1 MKTLIIDN
9 YDSYTFNL
17 YQLIAEVNGE
27 YPTVIRNDRVI
38 WDELKQWEFDNIV
51 ISPGPGRPE
60 NLKDFGICRQ
70 AIENAQVPLLGVC
83 LGHQGLGNGYGGKV
97 IHAPEVRHG
106 RLSEVHHIGT
116 ELFEGIPS
124 PFSVVRYHSLLVSDD
139 LPDCLEKVAWT
150 EDNLVMG
157 LRHRSL
163 PQWGVQFHPES
174 ICTQYG
180 KTLLE
185 NFKEIT
191 LKFSQ
196 ERGNSQRKHYWTGDN
211 PTATLPTSFS
221 SPKQQQDF
229 ELRTRKLN
237 LCPDTEQLFVHLFGK
252 SSNAFWLDSSRV
264 EPGLSRFSFMGD
276 SEGENSLLIRY
287 QTQFQELT
295 VTKSKTVSHRI
306 EGIFEYL
313 QRELERRHCLADD
326 LPFDFNCGFVGYF
339 GYELKAECGS
349 QLNHLSA
356 LPDAMFLLAD
366 RMIAVDRQEQNLYL
380 LCLIQQGQIAS
391 AEAWFDWIEKEINN
405 LSPLPP
411 IVPSEDRT
419 PIIFRLSRSK
429 KTYLDDIGTCLQEIH
444 EGETYQV
451 CLTNQLLTDTTP
463 DPLVFYRVL
472 RRINPAPYAAF
483 LRFGDVAIACSSPER
498 FLKIDRRGWV
508 ETKPIKG
515 TMPRGKTPEEDFI
528 LRERLRNSEKD
539 RAENLM
545 IVDLLRNDLGRVCA
559 VGTVRVPKLMDVET
573 YSTVH
578 QLVTTIRG
586 RLRAGMSP
594 IDCIRNAFPGGS
606 MTGAPKLRTL
616 EIIDRLEQEA
626 RGVYSGSIG
635 FLGLN
640 GSADLNIVIRTAV
653 LTSDRTSIGI
663 GGGIVALSDPQM
675 EFREI
680 LLKAKALIQAM
691 EISTH
696 GAFDRDRYYIQGI
709 ETVGFNSGELPHTHP
724 KRVECGLLPSTTTAA
739 TIVDLRPYCFGLT

>member
-27 YPTVIRNDRVI
+27 YPTVIYNDQVA
-38 WDELKQWEFDNIV
+38 WDEVQQWEFDNIV

-60 NLKDFGICRQ
+60 NSKDFGICRQ
-70 AIENAQVPLLGVC
+70 AIQNTQVPLLGVC
-83 LGHQGLGNGYGGKV
+83 LGHQGLGHGYGGKV

-106 RLSEVHHIGT
+106 RLSKVYHTGT
-116 ELFEGIPS
+116 YLFAGIPT

-157 LRHRSL
+157 LRHRSRPL
-163 PQWGVQFHPES
+163 WGVQFHPES
-174 ICTQYG
+174 ICTKYG
-180 KTLLE
+180 HTLFE
-185 NFKEIT
+185 NFGEIT
-191 LKFSQ
+191 RKFAQ
-196 ERGNSQRKHYWTGDN
+196 ERDNSLRKHYWTGN
-211 PTATLPTSFS
+211 NRTAPTPS
-221 SPKQQQDF
+221 SSSSQKQQQKF
-229 ELRTRKLN
+229 ELCTRKLS
-237 LCPDTEQLFVHLFGK
+237 LCPDTEQMFVHLFGF
-252 SSNAFWLDSSRV
+252 SPNAFWLDSSRV
-264 EPGLSRFSFMGD
+264 EPSLSRFSFMGD
-276 SEGENSLLIRY
+276 SSGENSLLIHYR
-287 QTQFQELT
+287 TQSQELT
-295 VTKSKTVSHRI
+295 VTKSDSISLRT

-313 QRELERRHCLADD
+313 HREIERRHCSSDE

-349 QLNHLSA
+349 QLNHPSA

-366 RMIAVDRQEQNLYL
+366 RMIAIDHQEQTLYL
-380 LCLIQQGQIAS
+380 LCLIQQGQTAR
-391 AEAWFDWIEKEINN
+391 AEVWFEWIRQQIEHLPLLLPVIPEKTQ
-405 LSPLPP
+405 
-411 IVPSEDRT
+411 T
-419 PIIFRLSRSK
+419 PVIFRLSRSR
-429 KTYLDDIGTCLQEIH
+429 KTYLDDIEKCLQEIH

-451 CLTNQLLTDTTP
+451 CLTNQIHTDTTP
-463 DPLVFYRVL
+463 DPLAFYRSL

-498 FLKIDRRGWV
+498 FLHIDRQGCV

-515 TMPRGKTPEEDFI
+515 TLSRGKTPDEDFI

-559 VGTVRVPKLMDVET
+559 VGTVHVPKLMDVET
-573 YSTVH
+573 YATVH

-586 RLRAGMSP
+586 HLRANMSAT
-594 IDCIRNAFPGGS
+594 DCIRQAFPGGS

-616 EIIDRLEQEA
+616 EIIDRLEQSA
-626 RGVYSGSIG
+626 RGVYSGAIG

-653 LTSDRTSIGI
+653 LTPDQTSIGV

-675 EFREI
+675 EFQEI
-680 LLKAKALIQAM
+680 LLKAKALIHAM
-691 EISTH
+691 MLTTH
-696 GAFDRDRYYIQGI
+696 GAFAPDQYYIQEI
-709 ETVGFNSGELPHTHP
+709 ETEVFDSYE
-724 KRVECGLLPSTTTAA
+724 KVRA
-739 TIVDLRPYCFGLT
+739 

>member
-1 MKTLIIDN
+1 VKTLIIDN

-17 YQLIAEVNGE
+17 YQLIAQVNGE
-27 YPTVIRNDRVI
+27 YPTVICNDQIV

-60 NLKDFGICRQ
+60 NPKDFGICRQ
-70 AIENAQVPLLGVC
+70 AIQNAQVPLLGVC
-83 LGHQGLGNGYGGKV
+83 LGHQGLGYGYGGSV

-106 RLSEVHHIGT
+106 RQSEVYHTGT
-116 ELFEGIPS
+116 DLFVGIPS

-150 EDNLVMG
+150 PDNLVMG

-163 PQWGVQFHPES
+163 PLWGVQFHPES

-180 KTLLE
+180 QTLLE
-185 NFKEIT
+185 NFKKMT
-191 LKFSQ
+191 LKFAK
-196 ERGNSQRKHYWTGDN
+196 ERGKSPRKYYWTGDSGTV
-211 PTATLPTSFS
+211 PIPS
-221 SPKQQQDF
+221 SSSCQKQQQEF
-229 ELRTRKLN
+229 ELCTRKLN
-237 LCPDTEQLFVHLFGK
+237 LCPNAEQMFVHLFGK
-252 SSNAFWLDSSRV
+252 APNAFWLDSSRV
-264 EPGLSRFSFMGD
+264 EPDLSRFSFMGD
-276 SEGENSLLIRY
+276 SSGENSLLIHYR
-287 QTQFQELT
+287 TQSQELT
-295 VTKSKTVSHRI
+295 VTKSDTISRRT

-313 QRELERRHCLADD
+313 HREIERRHCSSDS

-349 QLNHLSA
+349 QFQHPSS

-366 RMIAVDRQEQNLYL
+366 RMIAIDHQEQTLYL
-380 LCLIQQGQIAS
+380 LCLIQQGQTTS
-391 AEAWFDWIEKEINN
+391 AEVWFEWIRQQIEHVPLLLPIIPEKKE
-405 LSPLPP
+405 
-411 IVPSEDRT
+411 T
-419 PIIFRLSRSK
+419 PVIFRLSRSQQ
-429 KTYLDDIGTCLQEIH
+429 TYLDDIEKCLQEIH

-451 CLTNQLLTDTTP
+451 CLTNQIHTDTTP
-463 DPLVFYRVL
+463 DPLAFYRSL

-498 FLKIDRRGWV
+498 FLRIDRQGWV

-515 TMPRGKTPEEDFI
+515 TLPRGKTPDEDFI

-559 VGTVRVPKLMDVET
+559 VGTVHVPKLMDVET
-573 YSTVH
+573 YATVH
-578 QLVTTIRG
+578 QLVTSIRG
-586 RLRAGMSP
+586 RLRADMSAT
-594 IDCIRNAFPGGS
+594 DCIRNAFPGGS

-626 RGVYSGSIG
+626 RGVYSGAIG

-653 LTSDRTSIGI
+653 LTPEQTSIGV

-675 EFREI
+675 EFQET
-680 LLKAKALIQAM
+680 LLKAKALIHAM
-691 EISTH
+691 MITTH
-696 GAFDRDRYYIQGI
+696 GAFDPDQYYIQGI
-709 ETVGFNSGELPHTHP
+709 EIEVFDSYE
-724 KRVECGLLPSTTTAA
+724 KMRA
-739 TIVDLRPYCFGLT
+739 

>member
-27 YPTVIRNDRVI
+27 YPTVICNDQVV

-60 NLKDFGICRQ
+60 NPKDFGICRQ
-70 AIENAQVPLLGVC
+70 AIQYAQVPLLGVC
-83 LGHQGLGNGYGGKV
+83 LGHQGLGHGYGGKV
-97 IHAPEVRHG
+97 IHAPEVWHG
-106 RLSEVHHIGT
+106 RTSEIYHTGT
-116 ELFEGIPS
+116 DLFVGIPS

-163 PQWGVQFHPES
+163 PLWGVQFHPES

-180 KTLLE
+180 QTLLK

-191 LKFSQ
+191 LKLAQ
-196 ERGNSQRKHYWTGDN
+196 ERGNSPTKQYWTGN
-211 PTATLPTSFS
+211 SYTAALPTSPS
-221 SPKQQQDF
+221 CQTQQQKF
-229 ELRTRKLN
+229 ELCTRKLN
-237 LCPDTEQLFVHLFGK
+237 ICPDTEQMFVHLFGK
-252 SSNAFWLDSSRV
+252 SPNAFWLDSSRV
-264 EPGLSRFSFMGD
+264 EPGLARFSFMGD
-276 SEGENSLLIRY
+276 GSGENSLLIRY
-287 QTQFQELT
+287 HTLSQELT
-295 VTKSKTVSHRI
+295 VANSNTITRRK

-313 QRELERRHCLADD
+313 KRELEQRRCVSEN

-349 QLNHLSA
+349 KLNHPSS

-366 RMIAVDRQEQNLYL
+366 RMIAIDHEEQTLYL
-380 LCLIQQGQIAS
+380 LCLIEQGQKAS
-391 AEAWFDWIEKEINN
+391 AEGWFESMGQEIRHLPP
-405 LSPLPP
+405 LSPMVL
-411 IVPSEDRT
+411 EKKQT
-419 PIIFRLSRSK
+419 PVIFRLSRSE
-429 KTYLDDIGTCLQEIH
+429 KTYLHDIEKCLQEIH

-451 CLTNQLLTDTTP
+451 CLTNQIHTDATP
-463 DPLVFYRVL
+463 DPLTFYRTL
-472 RRINPAPYAAF
+472 RQINPAPYSAF

-498 FLKIDRRGWV
+498 FLRIDREGWV

-515 TMPRGKTPEEDFI
+515 TLPRGKTPDEDFI
-528 LRERLRNSEKD
+528 LREQLQNSEKD

-559 VGTVRVPKLMDVET
+559 VGTVHVPKLMDVET
-573 YSTVH
+573 YATVH

-586 RLRAGMSP
+586 QLRAGMSA
-594 IDCIRNAFPGGS
+594 IDCIRDAFPGGS
-606 MTGAPKLRTL
+606 MTGAPKLRTM

-626 RGVYSGSIG
+626 RGVYSGAIG

-653 LTSDRTSIGI
+653 LTTEQSSIGV
-663 GGGIVALSDPQM
+663 GGGIIALSDPKM
-675 EFREI
+675 EFQETM
-680 LLKAKALIQAM
+680 LKAKALIHAM
-691 EISTH
+691 LMATKGE
-696 GAFDRDRYYIQGI
+696 FDPDQSYIQGT
-709 ETVGFNSGELPHTHP
+709 ETEVIDSSKKVWT
-724 KRVECGLLPSTTTAA
+724 
-739 TIVDLRPYCFGLT
+739 

>member
-27 YPTVIRNDRVI
+27 YPTVICNDQVI

-60 NLKDFGICRQ
+60 NPEDFGICRE
-70 AIENAQVPLLGVC
+70 AIQNAQIPLLGVC
-83 LGHQGLGNGYGGKV
+83 LGHQGLGHGYGGTV

-106 RLSEVHHIGT
+106 RLSEVYHLGT
-116 ELFEGIPS
+116 DLFEGIPS

-157 LRHRSL
+157 LRHRFL
-163 PQWGVQFHPES
+163 PLWGVQFHPES

-180 KTLLE
+180 QTLLE
-185 NFKEIT
+185 NFKQIT
-191 LKFSQ
+191 LKFAQ
-196 ERGNSQRKHYWTGDN
+196 KRG
-211 PTATLPTSFS
+211 S
-221 SPKQQQDF
+221 SPRKQYWAGYSRTDPLPASSSSQKQQQEF
-229 ELRTRKLN
+229 ELCTRKLN
-237 LCPDTEQLFVHLFGK
+237 LCPDTEQMFVHLFGK
-252 SSNAFWLDSSRV
+252 ASNAFWLDSSRV

-276 SEGENSLLIRY
+276 SGGENSLLIHY
-287 QTQFQELT
+287 QTRCLQRIAKAKAPLTRNVSNRAQRSHELK
-295 VTKSKTVSHRI
+295 VTQSDTVSYRT

-313 QRELERRHCLADD
+313 KQEIERRHCSSDD

-349 QLNHLSA
+349 QLNHPST
-356 LPDAMFLLAD
+356 LPDAMFILAD
-366 RMIAVDRQEQNLYL
+366 RMIVIDHQEQTLYL
-380 LCLIQQGQIAS
+380 LCLIQQGQTTS
-391 AEAWFDWIEKEINN
+391 AEVWFEWIKEQIDHLPP
-405 LSPLPP
+405 LSP
-411 IVPSEDRT
+411 IVPENIQTSV
-419 PIIFRLSRSK
+419 IFKLNRPK
-429 KTYLDDIGTCLQEIH
+429 KTYLNDIQICLQEIQK
-444 EGETYQV
+444 GETYQV
-451 CLTNQLLTDTTP
+451 CLTNQIQTDATP
-463 DPLVFYRVL
+463 DPLAFYRSL

-498 FLKIDRRGWV
+498 FLRIDRQGWV

-515 TMPRGKTPEEDFI
+515 TLRRGETIDEDFI

-559 VGTVRVPKLMDVET
+559 VGTVHVPKLMDVET
-573 YSTVH
+573 YATVH

-586 RLRAGMSP
+586 HLRTDMSTT
-594 IDCIRNAFPGGS
+594 DCIRYAFPGGS

-616 EIIDRLEQEA
+616 QIIDRLEQKP
-626 RGVYSGSIG
+626 RGVYSGAIG

-653 LTSDRTSIGI
+653 LTPEHTSIGV
-663 GGGIVALSDPQM
+663 GGGIVALSDPEM
-675 EFREI
+675 EFQET
-680 LLKAKALIQAM
+680 LLKAKALIHAM
-691 EISTH
+691 MITMH
-696 GAFDRDRYYIQGI
+696 GTFDPDQYDIQGI
-709 ETVGFNSGELPHTHP
+709 ETSAFHSYKKGH
-724 KRVECGLLPSTTTAA
+724 
-739 TIVDLRPYCFGLT
+739 